1 MKKNLVV
8 VAALMVG
15 MVLGAAGMA
24 AYYGPIAEITA
35 EIVAPSSGGS
45 SGGSSGP
52 ANLTGTIS
60 LNVGQLVAGQYY
72 SFDDVKGYT
81 WLQTGSGGSFDII
94 LSHNT
99 TAFDYVRVKVE
110 IEGTSSHDSD
120 DETYYEFYLDTN
132 NPSYTV
138 NLPAGK
144 TMKIKV
150 ELEEISVSANAS
162 PGSYVISVDLFGP

>member
-8 VAALMVG
+8 IAALMVG

-35 EIVAPSSGGS
+35 EIVAPSGGGGGGSGGP
-45 SGGSSGP
+45 G
-52 ANLTGTIS
+52 NVTGTIS
-60 LNVGQLVAGQYY
+60 LNVGQLVAGQHY
-72 SFDDVKGYT
+72 SFDDVEGYT
-81 WLQTGSGGSFDII
+81 WLQTGGGGSFDIV

-99 TAFDYVRVKVE
+99 TAFDYVRVKIE
-110 IEGTSSHDSD
+110 IEETSSHDSSD
-120 DETYYEFYLDTN
+120 DNYYEFYLDTN

-138 NLPAGK
+138 DLPAGK